1 VIIQNEKKLR
11 QISLPCNTFEEGM
24 EIGKQLVEEVVKHS
38 ALGLSAI
45 QIGIPKRVFIMRVP
59 SDKVI
64 DEINKQFTEEVVEK
78 KWDIFINP
86 IFTSEHPEKVFY
98 EEGCLSFPGI
108 KVITHRSAN
117 IVVTNTT
124 ENGIESLALSDLDAI
139 VFQHEL
145 DHLNGKLMFDCR
157 AKSVPPSYNTG
168 KDKIGRNDVC
178 PCGSGKKYKKC
189 CGK

>member
-1 VIIQNEKKLR
+1 MIIQNEKKLR
-11 QISLPCNTFEEGM
+11 QISLPCNTFEEGL

-38 ALGLSAI
+38 AFGLSAI

-59 SDKVI
+59 GD
-64 DEINKQFTEEVVEK
+64 VEK

-86 IFTSEHPEKVFY
+86 TFTSEHPEKMFY

-117 IVVTNTT
+117 IIVTNTT
-124 ENGIESLALSDLDAI
+124 ENGTESLALSDLDAI

-145 DHLNGKLMFDCR
+145 DHLNGKLMFDRR
-157 AKSVPPSYNTG
+157 AKSVPPLHNTG

-189 CGK
+189 CGR